1 MIMNK
6 TYAFSEGKIK
16 SNSISVI
23 YVPKTNG
30 CKDNIKWFDDN
41 KLFKKNKWKFERK
54 NNMEWRIRQDCYSRW
69 SVEKGIRAAYKEIFG
84 SVLQEYNKRQKR
96 ADRRIDDYYE
106 HILKSKNGEKP
117 FYEDVIQWGS
127 MEDFR
132 ADPRLREKAKECLV
146 EYARTFEARN
156 PNLKL
161 IGAYVHMDEA
171 SPHLHH
177 DYIPVASGYKTG
189 MQTRNSLDKAMK
201 QMGYVPVKESR
212 INNATKLWKEHERAY
227 FGELCRSKGL
237 KVEAE
242 RKARGSLSV
251 DEYKEAKSNMLDG
264 LNETKMALIREIA
277 DKNQKTIRGIWKTVG

>member
-1 MIMNK
+1 MTI
-6 TYAFSEGKIK
+6 
-16 SNSISVI
+16 VD
-23 YVPKTNG
+23 
-30 CKDNIKWFDDN
+30 KD
-41 KLFKKNKWKFERK
+41 
-54 NNMEWRIRQDCYSRW
+54 
-69 SVEKGIRAAYKEIFG
+69 IRAAYKEIFG
-84 SVLQEYNKRQKR
+84 NVLQEYNKRQKR

-171 SPHLHH
+171 SPHLHL

-189 MQTRNSLDKAMK
+189 LQARNSLDKAMK

-264 LNETKMALIREIA
+264 LKENKKALINEIA
-277 DKNQKTIRGIWKTVG
+277 DKNKTAYELLCKIKQQQRELNSTKNN